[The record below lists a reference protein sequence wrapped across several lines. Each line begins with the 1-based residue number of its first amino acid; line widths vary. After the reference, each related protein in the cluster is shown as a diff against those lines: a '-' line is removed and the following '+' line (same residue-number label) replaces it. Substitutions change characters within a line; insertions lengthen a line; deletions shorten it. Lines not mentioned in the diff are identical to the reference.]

1 MVMVKD
7 DSGKQALQQIYKDVV
22 NTIEGSKSQI
32 FSIYEKTCWEIEQ
45 SKKDLDAIIA
55 RVGEMIADVDRLRIV
70 AQQKKQELARVSQKF
85 STFSEEDIKK
95 CYAETEKAQ
104 IELAIAIEKEKQ
116 LRQQRDRLQIRL
128 HGMQDTVNTAK
139 NLAVQIGVVMGYLG
153 TQLGDMVE
161 QFDSAS
167 KGKLLAIQVI
177 TAQENERLRMSREI
191 HDGPAQTMANL
202 IYQSM
207 ICERMLDVDPGAV
220 RLDLQDLRC
229 QARGCLSELRQII
242 FDLRPM
248 ALEDLDLSAAV
259 QQFIVKFKERSSL
272 EVDFI
277 IEGTPVP
284 LNKFVEVSLFR
295 IIQEALNNIQQHAD
309 AEHVILKL
317 SYNRTNVSLSVE
329 DDGVGFDTENG
340 DTQLDENGVPE
351 HFGITGMRERAN
363 IIKAQFLLST
373 AAGKGTKVRVYLP
386 LEDI

>member
-45 SKKDLDAIIA
+45 SKKDLDAIIV

-116 LRQQRDRLQIRL
+116 LRQQRDRL
-128 HGMQDTVNTAK
+128 
-139 NLAVQIGVVMGYLG
+139 QIGVVMGYLG

-248 ALEDLDLSAAV
+248 ALEDLGLSAAV